1 MPLWSSSLAQ
11 DSMEYEFE
19 SRRSVSSLE
28 FTIHD
33 NVLLNGTDGAPATN
47 AGFRLLLE
55 EQIEKRPTWLNPDE
69 QRRCFA
75 NNEGWWLRH
84 NKNSSGTQYWDEM
97 LVAIGDLAGTDATT
111 GLGVAQITKVSFEGL
126 TSGAANNNPSYSV
139 ASGGTLANAFV
150 QIVWNEPVDFTEST
164 MPSLV
169 VTHTAT
175 SDSSET
181 SYTATAAAGNT
192 TVNTME
198 AIGTD
203 WDTIRLNSTDGAPE
217 TDAGDKILLEG
228 AATVG
233 DDDYLAAFQMETQTT
248 GTAMNFYF
256 TIAGSDGAGTLSVAR
271 QAITLNSSTF
281 KEAGDTETADSGI
294 MQQVA
299 ADITNA
305 AVVIT

>member
-11 DSMEYEFE
+11 DSMEFEFE
-19 SRRSVSSLE
+19 SRPAVSSLE
-28 FTIHD
+28 FGIHD

-97 LVAIGDLAGTDATT
+97 LVAIGDLTGTSATT
-111 GLGVAQITKVSFEGL
+111 GLGVAQITHVSFEGL

-139 ASGGTLANAFV
+139 ASAGTLANAYV
-150 QIVWNEPVDFTEST
+150 QVVWNEPVDYTLST
-164 MPSLV
+164 LPTLV

-181 SYTATAAAGNT
+181 SYTATAAVGNT
-192 TVNTME
+192 TVNVME
-198 AIGTD
+198 AYGTD
-203 WDTIRLNSTDGAPE
+203 WDTILLNSTDGAPE
-217 TDAGDKILLEG
+217 SNAGEKVILEDASESDDGDMTFL
-228 AATVG
+228 
-233 DDDYLAAFQMETQTT
+233 QMEKQTT
-248 GTAMNFYF
+248 GTAMNFFF

-294 MQQVA
+294 MQQVS

>member
-11 DSMEYEFE
+11 DSMEYEFD
-19 SRRSVSSLE
+19 VTPGVGALE

-84 NKNSSGTQYWDEM
+84 NKNTSGTQYWDEM
-97 LVAIGDLAGTDATT
+97 LVAIGDLTGTDATT
-111 GLGVAQITKVSFEGL
+111 GLGVAQITHVSFEGL
-126 TSGAANNNPSYSV
+126 TSGAGNNNPSYSV
-139 ASGGTLANAFV
+139 ASGGTLANAYV
-150 QIVWNEPVDFTEST
+150 QVVWNEPVDFTEST
-164 MPSLV
+164 LPSLV

-175 SDSSET
+175 SDDSET
-181 SYTATAAAGNT
+181 SYTATAATGNS

-198 AIGTD
+198 AYGTD
-203 WDTIRLNSTDGAPE
+203 WDTIRMNSTDGAPE
-217 TDAGDKILLEG
+217 SNAGEKIILEDASESDDGDMTFL
-228 AATVG
+228 
-233 DDDYLAAFQMETQTT
+233 QMETQTT

-256 TIAGSDGAGTLSVAR
+256 TIAGSDGAGALTVAR

-294 MQQVA
+294 MQQVSA
-299 ADITNA
+299 EIASA

>member
-19 SRRSVSSLE
+19 SQRSVSSLE

-84 NKNSSGTQYWDEM
+84 NKNSAGTQYWDEM
-97 LVAIGDLAGTDATT
+97 LVAIGDLTGTSATT
-111 GLGVAQITKVSFEGL
+111 GLGVSQITHVSFEGL
-126 TSGAANNNPSYSV
+126 TSGAANDNPSYTV

-150 QIVWNEPVDFTEST
+150 QVVWNEAVDYTLST
-164 MPSLV
+164 LPTLV

-181 SYTATAAAGNT
+181 SYTATAAVGNT
-192 TVNTME
+192 TVNVME
-198 AIGTD
+198 AYGTD
-203 WDTIRLNSTDGAPE
+203 WDTILLNSTDGAPE
-217 TDAGDKILLEG
+217 SNAGEKVILEDASESDDGDMTFL
-228 AATVG
+228 
-233 DDDYLAAFQMETQTT
+233 QMEKQTT

-294 MQQVA
+294 MQQVS

-305 AVVIT
+305 AVVMA

>member
-33 NVLLNGTDGAPATN
+33 NVLLNGTDCAPATN

-97 LVAIGDLAGTDATT
+97 LGAIGDLTGTSATT
-111 GLGVAQITKVSFEGL
+111 GLGVAQITHVSFEGL
-126 TSGAANNNPSYSV
+126 TSGAANDNPSYSV
-139 ASGGTLANAFV
+139 ASAGTLANAYV
-150 QIVWNEPVDFTEST
+150 QVVGNEPVDYTLST
-164 MPSLV
+164 LPTLV

-181 SYTATAAAGNT
+181 SYTATAAVGNT
-192 TVNTME
+192 TVNVME
-198 AIGTD
+198 AYGTD
-203 WDTIRLNSTDGAPE
+203 WDTILLNSTDGAPE
-217 TDAGDKILLEG
+217 SNAGEKVILEDASES
-228 AATVG
+228 
-233 DDDYLAAFQMETQTT
+233 DD
-248 GTAMNFYF
+248 
-256 TIAGSDGAGTLSVAR
+256 
-271 QAITLNSSTF
+271 
-281 KEAGDTETADSGI
+281 
-294 MQQVA
+294 
-299 ADITNA
+299 
-305 AVVIT
+305 